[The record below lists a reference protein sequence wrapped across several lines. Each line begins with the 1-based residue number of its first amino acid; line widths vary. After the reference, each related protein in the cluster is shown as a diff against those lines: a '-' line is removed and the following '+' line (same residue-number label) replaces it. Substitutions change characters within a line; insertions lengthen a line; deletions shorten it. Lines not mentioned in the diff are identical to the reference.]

1 MGISYTPTIYILYIH
16 IYLRERRWASC
27 RCVCVS
33 VYLSVCVYVFVRV
46 RMSLYVHVHVSM
58 SHNATATTTLRLPPG
73 ICRADSRRE
82 RLEQEMSQPP
92 THRGGVCKMSRCV
105 RRSACESG
113 ATATCGRWGRRHI
126 LCVGSEVTV
135 TSDSA
140 PDHLPRLRRAVVIS
154 ARQYYDKH
162 HLSLGGPTSS

>member
-1 MGISYTPTIYILYIH
+1 MGVLQ
-16 IYLRERRWASC
+16 
-27 RCVCVS
+27 VCVS
-33 VYLSVCVYVFVRV
+33 VCVCAFVCVCLCVCACAHVFVCACACI
-46 RMSLYVHVHVSM
+46 YV
-58 SHNATATTTLRLPPG
+58 TQRLGHDEFAPDPG
-73 ICRADSRRE
+73 HLSRASQRRRE

-140 PDHLPRLRRAVVIS
+140 PDHLPRLCRAVVIS